1 MGVTPF
7 GPELVGIVV
16 LPGEAT
22 GVVIWRNILS
32 ENDHAILA
40 GHSVIRYGFLF
51 FCKIKKIY
59 SSFDTDTSGYHI
71 HYFNSPALSE
81 VAIPWWAVPGSM
93 DTVKWLKSK
102 SISPVQMQSEKSDDQ
117 WDKKNA

>member
-7 GPELVGIVV
+7 SPELVGIVV

-40 GHSVIRYGFLF
+40 GHSE
-51 FCKIKKIY
+51 KIS

-93 DTVKWLKSK
+93 DMVKWLKSK
-102 SISPVQMQSEKSDDQ
+102 SISPVQM
-117 WDKKNA
+117 